1 MLEIIVSCSPPSI
14 LTSVHV
20 VGQLLSWKQH
30 GQGEEECL
38 SDVSSEEKERV
49 QLASRGLKRLNFPP
63 CQALWLPWEV
73 LHQPLNTQGPFTAP
87 SPHPWDGIWGN
98 QVCSLNAAWL

>member
-1 MLEIIVSCSPPSI
+1 MLEIPVKRCPPNA

-20 VGQLLSWKQH
+20 VGQLPSRKQH

-38 SDVSSEEKERV
+38 SDFSLRRKRSECQE
-49 QLASRGLKRLNFPP
+49 GLKLLNFLP

-73 LHQPLNTQGPFTAP
+73 LHQPLNPQILSPPYPPTPGLEFGGPR
-87 SPHPWDGIWGN
+87 
-98 QVCSLNAAWL
+98 CAA

>member
-1 MLEIIVSCSPPSI
+1 MLENTVKRCPPST

-20 VGQLLSWKQH
+20 LGQLLSWKQH

-38 SDVSSEEKERV
+38 SDFSSEEKERG
-49 QLASRGLKRLNFPP
+49 QIASRGLKLPNFQP

-73 LHQPLNTQGPFTAP
+73 LHQPLNTQSPFTAT
-87 SPHPWDGIWGN
+87 SPQPWDGIWGT
-98 QVCSLNAAWL
+98 QVCSRNPARL